1 MMEHWWLY
9 LLVFVFGYMT
19 HKTFYFFRS
28 VKISIGLIR
37 VSQLVSLGV
46 LAKSMENFYYARTV
60 RLREMH
66 ETGISDKDIRD
77 FKRSFNVEVA
87 HYKDRAI
94 KGMLD
99 LHPKFYEPIVD
110 FDNWNTAMKYLE
122 DNKHFVQQLL
132 TQDNND

>member
-1 MMEHWWLY
+1 MGYWWLY
-9 LLVFVFGYMT
+9 LLVFIFGYMT

-46 LAKSMENFYYARTV
+46 LAKSMENFYYARTI
-60 RLREMH
+60 RLKEMQ
-66 ETGISDKDIRD
+66 EMGKSDKDIRD
-77 FKRSFNVEVA
+77 FKRSFNLEVTD
-87 HYKDRAI
+87 YKNKAV

-99 LHPKFYEPIVD
+99 LHPKFYDPLVD
-110 FDNWNTAMKYLE
+110 FDNWNSAMKYLE

-132 TQDNND
+132 GQNKK